1 MNNRD
6 LLIISILTFI
16 TVFVWIFFDA
26 YHVYTTSTIPQ
37 DLKMQLLPL
46 DPKIPLDQ
54 IQKLK
59 NRPELFPIISSP
71 SAFPTAG
78 STTPTTTAH

>member
-6 LLIISILTFI
+6 FFIISLLTFI
-16 TVFVWIFFDA
+16 TVLVWIFFDA
-26 YHVYTTSTIPQ
+26 YHVFSTSTIPP

-54 IQKLK
+54 IQNLK
-59 NRPELFPIISSP
+59 NRPELFPIISSS

-78 STTPTTTAH
+78 PTTSSTITH